1 MREFDKEAT
10 MSKGA
15 EWKHDPIKHDPAKLS
30 VQF

>member
-15 EWKHDPIKHDPAKLS
+15 EMKRKSNRSQKRMTP
-30 VQF
+30 